1 LAISNIEMETLFKDI
16 RYGIRSLLKQPGFTT
31 VVVITLALGIGVNTA
46 IFSLVHAVLLRP
58 LPFADSNRLVVVK
71 AQNEKTGETLPS
83 VSPADFFDWKSQ
95 SQSYSNLA
103 AYSGWSITLLDGE
116 VSELIPAT
124 RVTDEFFSTLGVP
137 PLLGRTFTPD
147 EFNTGSSVVILS
159 HRLWLRR
166 FGGDPNIITKTL
178 ALAQGRV
185 TVVGVMPAQFKLP
198 ASAEAW
204 TPVAQDSGEMHLRAA
219 RYFETVARLKPKV
232 TPAQAEAE
240 MRTIAARLA
249 SQYSESDS
257 NWSVRLATLRETLV
271 GDSRLP
277 LLILL
282 GAVSLVLL
290 IACGNVANLMLA
302 RTATRHRELAIRA
315 ALGASRWQILRQ
327 LIIESLLLSGIASAL
342 GLLLALWSVNA
353 IIWLVPK
360 DLRFPRIE
368 ETQVNLTV
376 LFFALAVGLL
386 VSVALG
392 LISGLNAS
400 RPTFRNSL
408 AESSRSVSA
417 GVRLQRLRGALVVA
431 EISLTL
437 VLLAGAGLLI
447 KSLMKLQQVDLGF
460 NHDRLLVVPV
470 GASMPKYAEPQMR
483 AAFFE
488 RLAGQVQTVPG
499 VRSVTTSSCPPLMH
513 TMFFPF
519 GVEGKANPNEVPQ
532 AWFSM
537 VSPNYFD
544 VMHIASL
551 AGRSLTD
558 QDRFGATQVAI
569 INDTMRRRFFASED
583 PIGKRLVVSFLNTK
597 LTVEIVGVVS
607 DIKQESLSAPANAQI
622 YLSYLQVPWFSTA
635 LLVRT
640 EVDPSTLIAP
650 IERALRSID
659 PAQSGS
665 GTKTMEQ
672 LLTDSVAQPRFYSLL
687 LGSFAGLALVLAMVG
702 VYGVISY
709 SVAQRTHELGIRIAL
724 GARVQHVLILVM
736 GQAMMLVMMGAVIG
750 LGIAFALTRLLTK
763 FLFDVKAS
771 DPMTFGA
778 VALLLALVA
787 LFACYVPARRATKV
801 DPLVAL
807 HYE

>member
-1 LAISNIEMETLFKDI
+1 MQSLFKDV
-16 RYGIRSLLKQPGFTT
+16 RYGMRSLLGQPGFTA
-31 VVVITLALGIGVNTA
+31 VVVITLALGIGANTA

-58 LPFADSNRLVVVK
+58 LPFADSDSLVVVK
-71 AQNEKTGETLPS
+71 AQNDKTGETLPS

-95 SQSYSNLA
+95 SHSFSNLA
-103 AYSGWSITLLDGE
+103 AYSGWSLTLLEGE

-124 RVTDEFFSTLGVP
+124 RVTDEFFSTLAVP
-137 PLLGRTFTPD
+137 PLLGRTFTSD
-147 EFNTGSSVVILS
+147 EFNTGSNVVILS

-166 FGGDPNIITKTL
+166 FGGDPNIIKKTL
-178 ALAQGRV
+178 SVAQGRV

-219 RYFETVARLKPKV
+219 RYFETVARLRPNV
-232 TPAQAEAE
+232 TRAQAEAE
-240 MRTIAARLA
+240 MRTIASRLA
-249 SQYSESDS
+249 SQYSESDA

-282 GAVSLVLL
+282 GAVGLVLL

-315 ALGASRWQILRQ
+315 ALGASRWQIVRQ
-327 LIIESLLLSGIASAL
+327 LITESLLLSGIASAL
-342 GLLLALWSVNA
+342 GLLLALWGVNA
-353 IIWLVPK
+353 IVYLVPK

-368 ETQVNLTV
+368 EAQVSLAV
-376 LFFALAVGLL
+376 FFFAFVVGLL

-392 LISGLNAS
+392 LISGLKAS
-400 RPTFRNSL
+400 RPTLRNSL
-408 AESSRSVSA
+408 AESTRSISA

-437 VLLAGAGLLI
+437 VLLASAGLLI
-447 KSLMKLQQVDLGF
+447 KSLVKLQRVDLGF
-460 NHDRLLVVPV
+460 KPDKLLVVPV
-470 GASMPKYAEPQMR
+470 GAAMPKYAEPQAR
-483 AAFFE
+483 AAFFQS
-488 RLAGQVQTVPG
+488 LASQVQTVPG
-499 VRSVTTSSCPPLMH
+499 VRSVATSSTPPLKH

-519 GVEGKANPNEVPQ
+519 GVEGKTNPNDVPQ

-537 VSPNYFD
+537 VSQNYFD
-544 VMHIASL
+544 VMHIAPL
-551 AGRSLTD
+551 AGRPFTD
-558 QDRFGATQVAI
+558 QDRFGATKVAV
-569 INDTMRRRFFASED
+569 INDTMRRRFFPSED
-583 PIGKRLVVSFLNTK
+583 PIGKRLVVSFLNAK

-607 DIKQESLSAPANAQI
+607 DIKQESLSAPANGQI

-640 EVDPSTLIAP
+640 EVDPSTLVAP

-659 PAQSGS
+659 PSQSAS
-665 GTKTMEQ
+665 GAKTMDQ
-672 LLTDSVAQPRFYSLL
+672 LLTDSVAQPQFYSLL

-709 SVAQRTHELGIRIAL
+709 AVAQRTHELGIRIAL
-724 GARVQHVLILVM
+724 GARAQHVLILVM
-736 GQAMMLVMMGAVIG
+736 GQAMMLVMLGAVIG
-750 LGIAFALTRLLTK
+750 LGTAFALTRLLTK

-787 LFACYVPARRATKV
+787 LIACYIPARRATKV

-807 HYE
+807 RYE

>member
-1 LAISNIEMETLFKDI
+1 MQSLFKDV
-16 RYGIRSLLKQPGFTT
+16 RYGIRSLLKQPGFTA

-58 LPFADSNRLVVVK
+58 LPFADSARLVVIK
-71 AQNEKTGETLPS
+71 SQNSKTGETLPS

-95 SQSYSNLA
+95 SQSFSNAA
-103 AYSGWSITLLDGE
+103 AYSGWSITLLEGE

-147 EFNTGSSVVILS
+147 EFNTESRVVILS

-166 FGGDPNIITKTL
+166 FGGDPNIIKKTL
-178 ALAQGRV
+178 ALPQGRV

-198 ASAEAW
+198 GSAEAW

-219 RYFETVARLKPKV
+219 RYFETVARLKPNV

-240 MRTIAARLA
+240 MSTIAARLA

-257 NWSVRLATLRETLV
+257 NWSVRVSTLRETLV

-290 IACGNVANLMLA
+290 IACANVANLMLA
-302 RTATRHRELAIRA
+302 RTAARHHELAIRA
-315 ALGASRWQILRQ
+315 ALGASRWQIVRQ
-327 LIIESLLLSGIASAL
+327 LIVESLLLSSIASAL
-342 GLLLALWSVNA
+342 GLLLALWGVNA
-353 IIWLVPK
+353 IVWLVPK

-368 ETQVNLTV
+368 EAQVNLAV
-376 LFFALAVGLL
+376 LFFAVAVGLS

-392 LISGLNAS
+392 LISGLKAS
-400 RPTFRNSL
+400 RPNVQLSL
-408 AESSRSVSA
+408 TESSRTVSA

-447 KSLMKLQQVDLGF
+447 KSLMKLERVDLGF
-460 NHDRLLVVPV
+460 SPDRLLVVPV
-470 GASMPKYAEPQMR
+470 GASMPKYAEPQAR

-488 RLAGQVQTVPG
+488 RLAAQIQTVPG
-499 VRSVTTSSCPPLMH
+499 VRSVATSSTPPLMY

-519 GVEGKANPNEVPQ
+519 GVEGKTNPNEVPQ

-544 VMHIASL
+544 VMHISPL
-551 AGRSLTD
+551 AGRSFTD
-558 QDRFGATQVAI
+558 HERFGATQVAV
-569 INDTMRRRFFASED
+569 INDTMRRRFFAGED
-583 PIGKRLVVSFLNTK
+583 PIGKRLVVSFLSTK

-640 EVDPSTLIAP
+640 EADPSALVAP

-665 GTKTMEQ
+665 GAKTMEQ
-672 LLTDSVAQPRFYSLL
+672 LLSDSVAQPQFYSLL
-687 LGSFAGLALVLAMVG
+687 LGSFAVLALVLAMVG

-709 SVAQRTHELGIRIAL
+709 SVTQRTHELGIRIAL
-724 GARVQHVLILVM
+724 GARARHVLILVM
-736 GQAMMLVMMGAVIG
+736 GQAMMLVMLGAVIG
-750 LGIAFALTRLLTK
+750 LGTAFALTRLLTK
-763 FLFDVKAS
+763 FLFDVNAS
-771 DPMTFGA
+771 DPVTFGA
-778 VALLLALVA
+778 VALLLAVVA
-787 LFACYVPARRATKV
+787 LIACYIPARRATKV

-807 HYE
+807 RYE

>member
-1 LAISNIEMETLFKDI
+1 METLFKDI
-16 RYGIRSLLKQPGFTT
+16 SYGIRSLLKQPGFTA

-58 LPFADSNRLVVVK
+58 LPFADSDRLVVVK
-71 AQNEKTGETLPS
+71 AQNDKTDEMLPS

-95 SQSYSNLA
+95 SQSFSNLA
-103 AYSGWSITLLDGE
+103 ACSGWSITLLEGE

-124 RVTDEFFSTLGVP
+124 RVTEEFFSTLGVP

-147 EFNTGSSVVILS
+147 EFNAGSSVVILS
-159 HRLWLRR
+159 NRLWLRR
-166 FGGDPNIITKTL
+166 FGGDPDIITKTL
-178 ALAQGRV
+178 ALAEGRV
-185 TVVGVMPAQFKLP
+185 SVGGGMQAHFSL
-198 ASAEAW
+198 AATAEAGQ
-204 TPVAQDSGEMHLRAA
+204 PVEQDSGEMHLRAA
-219 RYFETVARLKPKV
+219 RYFETVARLKPNV

-240 MRTIAARLA
+240 MRTISARLA

-302 RTATRHRELAIRA
+302 RTATRYRELAIRA
-315 ALGASRWQILRQ
+315 ALGASRWQIVRQ
-327 LIIESLLLSGIASAL
+327 LIVESLLLSGIASAL

-353 IIWLVPK
+353 IVWLVPK

-368 ETQVNLTV
+368 EAQVNLAV
-376 LFFALAVGLL
+376 LFFAVAVGLL

-392 LISGLNAS
+392 LISGLKAS

-417 GVRLQRLRGALVVA
+417 GVGLQRLRGALVVA

-447 KSLMKLQQVDLGF
+447 KSLVKLQRVDLGF

-499 VRSVTTSSCPPLMH
+499 VRSVATTSCPPLMY

-519 GVEGKANPNEVPQ
+519 GVEGKAKPNEVPQ
-532 AWFSM
+532 AWFSI
-537 VSPNYFD
+537 VSPNYFEA
-544 VMHIASL
+544 MHIASS
-551 AGRSLTD
+551 AVRSLSD
-558 QDRFGATQVAI
+558 QDHFGAAQVAV
-569 INDTMRRRFFASED
+569 INDTMRRRFFPGAD
-583 PIGKRLVVSFLNTK
+583 PICKRLVARLLITK
-597 LTVEIVGVVS
+597 LTIEIVGVVS

-622 YLSYLQVPWFSTA
+622 YLSYLQVPWFTTA

-665 GTKTMEQ
+665 GTKTMKQ

-724 GARVQHVLILVM
+724 GARVQHVLLLVM
-736 GQAMMLVMMGAVIG
+736 GQAMMLVMLGAVIG
-750 LGIAFALTRLLTK
+750 LGAAFALTRLLTK
-763 FLFDVKAS
+763 FLFDVNAS
-771 DPMTFGA
+771 DPVTFGA

-787 LFACYVPARRATKV
+787 LFACYLPARGATKV
-801 DPLVAL
+801 DPLSAL
-807 HYE
+807 HYA

>member
-1 LAISNIEMETLFKDI
+1 METLFKDI
-16 RYGIRSLLKQPGFTT
+16 RYGIRSLLKQPGFTA

-58 LPFADSNRLVVVK
+58 LPFADSDRLVVVK
-71 AQNEKTGETLPS
+71 AQNGKTGETLPS

-95 SQSYSNLA
+95 SQSFSNVA
-103 AYSGWSITLLDGE
+103 AYSGWSITLLEGE

-147 EFNTGSSVVILS
+147 EFNSGSRVVILS

-166 FGGDPNIITKTL
+166 FGGDPNIITRTL

-219 RYFETVARLKPKV
+219 RYFETVARLKPNV

-257 NWSVRLATLRETLV
+257 NWSVRLGTLRETLV

-315 ALGASRWQILRQ
+315 ALGASRWQIVRQ

-342 GLLLALWSVNA
+342 GLLLALWGVNA
-353 IIWLVPK
+353 IVWLVPK

-368 ETQVNLTV
+368 EAQVNLAV
-376 LFFALAVGLL
+376 LFFAFAVGLL

-392 LISGLNAS
+392 LISGLKAS

-417 GVRLQRLRGALVVA
+417 GVGLQRLRGALVVA

-447 KSLMKLQQVDLGF
+447 KSLVKLQQVDLGF

-488 RLAGQVQTVPG
+488 GLAGQVQTVPG
-499 VRSVTTSSCPPLMH
+499 VRSVTTSSCPPLMY

-544 VMHIASL
+544 VMRIASL
-551 AGRSLTD
+551 AGRSFSD
-558 QDRFGATQVAI
+558 QDRFGATQVAV
-569 INDTMRRRFFASED
+569 INDTMRRRFFPGED
-583 PIGKRLVVSFLNTK
+583 PIGKRLVVNFLNTK
-597 LTVEIVGVVS
+597 LPVEIVGVVS

-622 YLSYLQVPWFSTA
+622 YLSYLQVPWFTTA

-665 GTKTMEQ
+665 GTKTMEE

-724 GARVQHVLILVM
+724 GAGVQHVLILVM
-736 GQAMMLVMMGAVIG
+736 GQAMMLVMLGAVIG
-750 LGIAFALTRLLTK
+750 LGTAFALTRLLTK
-763 FLFDVKAS
+763 FLFDVNAS

-778 VALLLALVA
+778 VALLLAVVA
-787 LFACYVPARRATKV
+787 LIACYIPARRATKV

-807 HYE
+807 RYE